1 LAGFFFSPEGGSIED
16 SRPSLTTVYLSRMI
30 LDYAAPVL
38 DADLLKA
45 QGHFSFPARCGHT
58 TKPIYFKL
66 KEDFL
71 YGFFCKCD

>member
-38 DADLLKA
+38 YADFLKA
-45 QGHFSFPARCGHT
+45 QGRFFVSGQIRPPQNQYFSN
-58 TKPIYFKL
+58 
-66 KEDFL
+66 
-71 YGFFCKCD
+71 